1 MFVRPLTYVL
11 VLALLLVFAA
21 PAGAFDGK
29 RKGFVLGVGLGPGLS
44 SYTQELSVSG
54 LGSAA
59 SSRETKVGVS
69 TDFRIG
75 FGPTEQVL
83 VVYDNKVTWIPF
95 DNAIG
100 NHVTIADGI
109 SSLSVSYY
117 LAQSAPSGFL
127 TGGLGAAGWSA
138 PFESNSSGSIGL
150 GMFVGGGY
158 EFTKLWNLEGSLGYG
173 SPSDTQ
179 QGVKL
184 TTNTI
189 TFRVT
194 INALWH

>member
-1 MFVRPLTYVL
+1 MSIRSLTYVL
-11 VLALLLVFAA
+11 IPALLLFSAV

-29 RKGFVLGVGLGPGLS
+29 RKGFVLGVGLGPGVS

-54 LGSAA
+54 LGSAT
-59 SSRETKVGVS
+59 SNRETKVGVS

-83 VVYDNKVTWIPF
+83 VVYDNKVNWIPF
-95 DNAIG
+95 DNALG

-109 SSLSVSYY
+109 SSLAVSYY
-117 LAQSAPSGFL
+117 LAQSAPCGFL
-127 TGGLGAAGWSA
+127 TGGLGAAGWST
-138 PFESNSSGSIGL
+138 PFESNSSSSVGF

-158 EFTKLWNLEGSLGYG
+158 EFTKLWNLEGSLGFG
-173 SPSDTQ
+173 SPSDTE
-179 QGVKL
+179 QGLKL
-184 TTNTI
+184 TTLTT

-194 INALWH
+194 ISAIWH